1 MHIQK
6 QKKIHQ
12 NFVCLN
18 IEDEIYLSENQAEK
32 YYSIPSRSLN
42 ENKRTFSS

>member
-1 MHIQK
+1 MHIKK
-6 QKKIHQ
+6 QKTFHQ
-12 NFVCLN
+12 KLVCLN
-18 IEDEIYLSENQAEK
+18 IEDENQAEK